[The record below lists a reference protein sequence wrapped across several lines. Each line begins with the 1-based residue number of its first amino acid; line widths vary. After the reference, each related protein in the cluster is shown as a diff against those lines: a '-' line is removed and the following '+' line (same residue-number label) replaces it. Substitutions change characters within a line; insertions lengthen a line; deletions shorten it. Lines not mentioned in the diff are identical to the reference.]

1 MNRILVALLAAGLC
15 TGFAGAQTTAT
26 TKAEP
31 AGKAAT
37 KADTKA
43 DTKAQPKAEENADK
57 AKTLAELFPTNAA
70 PTTALSIGSKA
81 PGLQI
86 SQWVRG
92 TPVSG
97 FEKGRVYVVE
107 FWATWCKPCID
118 AFPHLAELQ
127 AKHADKLTVI
137 GVNIWENAEGQERI
151 DLVNEFVA
159 RHTEMAYTVALEEGT
174 TMAETWMKAAGRNG
188 IPSAFIVNGDG
199 QIAWMGHP
207 MGMDESL
214 EKILAGT
221 HDIEAAKLAVA
232 NEQRTMV
239 AYTAMNE
246 ALAEK
251 SWDRAH
257 EIANALVNE
266 TFAENIGGL
275 NAVGWL
281 LSSPE
286 AATPACYKLAH
297 KAAKMANEQ
306 TDWSEWMLMSTYA
319 QTSFR
324 MGDKTEAVKWLNKAI
339 EMAPDAAKAELNKR
353 LATYGAQG

>member
-1 MNRILVALLAAGLC
+1 MNRTFVALLAAGLSV
-15 TGFAGAQTTAT
+15 GIANAQNVT
-26 TKAEP
+26 
-31 AGKAAT
+31 
-37 KADTKA
+37 
-43 DTKAQPKAEENADK
+43 TKAQPAGKTETKAAEPVK
-57 AKTLAELFPTNAA
+57 AKTLAELFPAEAA
-70 PTTALSIGSKA
+70 TSALTVGSKA
-81 PGLQI
+81 PELKI

-107 FWATWCKPCID
+107 FWATWCGPCIA

-127 AKHADKLTVI
+127 AKHSDKLTVI
-137 GVNIWENAEGQERI
+137 GVNIWENKEGQERI

-159 RHTEMAYTVALEEGT
+159 KHTEMAYTVALEEGT
-174 TMAETWMKAAGRNG
+174 AMADNWMKAAGRNG

-214 EKILAGT
+214 EKIIAGT
-221 HDIEAAKLAVA
+221 HDIEAAKQELA

-239 AYTAMNE
+239 AYTAMNK
-246 ALAEK
+246 ALQEK

-266 TFAENIGGL
+266 TFSDNIGGL
-275 NAVGWL
+275 NAVGWM

-286 AATPACYKLAH
+286 DASPACLKLAH

-306 TDWSEWMLMSTYA
+306 TEWKEWMLMSTYA
-319 QTSFR
+319 QASFR
-324 MGDKTEAVKWLNKAI
+324 MGDKAEAVKWLNKAI
-339 EMAPDAAKAELNKR
+339 ELAPAEYRGDLNER

>member
-1 MNRILVALLAAGLC
+1 MNRTLVALLAAGLSV
-15 TGFAGAQTTAT
+15 GIASAQNVTA
-26 TKAEP
+26 
-31 AGKAAT
+31 
-37 KADTKA
+37 
-43 DTKAQPKAEENADK
+43 KAQPTGKTETKAAEPVK
-57 AKTLAELFPTNAA
+57 AKTLAELFPAEAA
-70 PTTALSIGSKA
+70 TAALTIGSKA
-81 PGLQI
+81 PELQI
-86 SQWVRG
+86 AQWVRG

-107 FWATWCKPCID
+107 FWATWCGPCIA

-127 AKHADKLTVI
+127 AKHADKMTVI
-137 GVNIWENAEGQERI
+137 GVNIWENKEGQERI

-159 RHTEMAYTVALEEGT
+159 KHTEMAYTVALEEGT
-174 TMAETWMKAAGRNG
+174 AMADNWMKAAGRNG

-207 MGMDESL
+207 MAMDEPL
-214 EKILAGT
+214 EKIISGT
-221 HDIEAAKLAVA
+221 HDIEAARRELA

-239 AYTAMNE
+239 AYNAMNK
-246 ALAEK
+246 ALKEK
-251 SWDRAH
+251 SWDRVH

-275 NAVGWL
+275 NAVGWM

-286 AATPACYKLAH
+286 DASPACLKLAH

-306 TDWSEWMLMSTYA
+306 TEWKEWMLMSTYA
-319 QTSFR
+319 QASFR
-324 MGDKTEAVKWLNKAI
+324 MGEKAEAVKWLNKAI
-339 EMAPDAAKAELNKR
+339 ELAPAEYREDLNQR